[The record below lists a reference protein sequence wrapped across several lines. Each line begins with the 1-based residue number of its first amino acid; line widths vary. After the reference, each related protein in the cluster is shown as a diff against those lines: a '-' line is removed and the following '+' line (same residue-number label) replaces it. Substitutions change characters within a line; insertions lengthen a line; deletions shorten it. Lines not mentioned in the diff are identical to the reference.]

1 MCIPL
6 RSMERTWPLGRMCA
20 EPPPFSATCFP
31 GGVCGPLVFAPAG
44 PFPAGPLAFVPAGP
58 FPAGPLAFAPAGPF
72 PAGPPLAFAPAAG
85 PLALDPLFG
94 PLPAGPLAF
103 APLLGPLAVPAG
115 PLAFGPPAPGVEP
128 RWPPGAEPCC
138 APGAAECE
146 GGDCLGGLACCCGAA
161 GLGAASFEFGFC
173 PQANIGTAITIESK
187 IDFRRTLSL
196 ITRNLITASRQ
207 SELFFVTSPAPT
219 LQAP

>member
-31 GGVCGPLVFAPAG
+31 GGVC
-44 PFPAGPLAFVPAGP
+44 
-58 FPAGPLAFAPAGPF
+58 
-72 PAGPPLAFAPAAG
+72 
-85 PLALDPLFG
+85 
-94 PLPAGPLAF
+94 GPLAF

-173 PQANIGTAITIESK
+173 PQANIGTA
-187 IDFRRTLSL
+187 
-196 ITRNLITASRQ
+196 
-207 SELFFVTSPAPT
+207 
-219 LQAP
+219 

>member
-1 MCIPL
+1 
-6 RSMERTWPLGRMCA
+6 MERTWPLGRICA
-20 EPPPFSATCFP
+20 EPPPFSATCLP
-31 GGVCGPLVFAPAG
+31 GGVCGPLAFAPAG
-44 PFPAGPLAFVPAGP
+44 PFPAGPLAFGP
-58 FPAGPLAFAPAGPF
+58 VGPF

-85 PLALDPLFG
+85 PLALGPLFG
-94 PLPAGPLAF
+94 PLPAGPFAF

-115 PLAFGPPAPGVEP
+115 PLAFGPPAPGAEP
-128 RWPPGAEPCC
+128 RWPPGADPCC

-146 GGDCLGGLACCCGAA
+146 GADCLGGLACCCGAA
-161 GLGAASFEFGFC
+161 GLGAACFEFGFC

-207 SELFFVTSPAPT
+207 SELYLRDITSTNVTSSETSSYETPS
-219 LQAP
+219 LGRM

>member
-1 MCIPL
+1 MA
-6 RSMERTWPLGRMCA
+6 LG
-20 EPPPFSATCFP
+20 
-31 GGVCGPLVFAPAG
+31 
-44 PFPAGPLAFVPAGP
+44 
-58 FPAGPLAFAPAGPF
+58 
-72 PAGPPLAFAPAAG
+72 
-85 PLALDPLFG
+85 PLFG

-115 PLAFGPPAPGVEP
+115 PLAFGPPAPGAEP
-128 RWPPGAEPCC
+128 RCPPGAEPCC

-161 GLGAASFEFGFC
+161 GLGAACFEFGFC

-207 SELFFVTSPAPT
+207 SELLFVTSPTPT
-219 LQAP
+219 LQAPKRPATKPLPLGACERDFFRPTKPHLQSLAGIPTMSAPTRDDELIDSRRTQGKAGSALRLDAGYETSSSTLGKKGMTPVRYVT